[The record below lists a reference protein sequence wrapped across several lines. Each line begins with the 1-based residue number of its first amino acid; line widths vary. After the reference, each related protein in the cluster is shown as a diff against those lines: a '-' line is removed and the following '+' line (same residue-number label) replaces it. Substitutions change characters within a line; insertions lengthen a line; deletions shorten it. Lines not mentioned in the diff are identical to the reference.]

1 MVSCSLRSSLL
12 LLLSTSAFAADKPC
26 TLHDGDKYYD
36 LSALKAS
43 KDYQFQTDGGH
54 TFYLNVCRGVT
65 TDPWNTGVDEK
76 EGNIAG
82 LVRRDHGDFAIGLV
96 NTTLEAKEGGL
107 MLRQSNGS
115 PCTGLDSGLRGS
127 STIRFICDTSVYA
140 AGKPVLLVQWPSDE
154 DKACSYE
161 LEWRTHYA
169 CPTGEGGLFGG
180 LIVFCMVTATILLM
194 AFVVIST
201 LYNRFVLRLS
211 GYDQM
216 PKFTFSHVHE
226 IWDVCSDFLHSVL
239 DLLIAQSRS
248 WRSRGY
254 GNVNSTSHH
263 WTSREEEE
271 AMIVSDPLEMEAES
285 VHDATGGV
293 SQGAHP
299 HDGSG
304 PPSEEGGDNGTVRL

>member
-1 MVSCSLRSSLL
+1 MVSCNLRPSLL
-12 LLLSTSAFAADKPC
+12 LLLSASAFAADKPC
-26 TLHDGDKYYD
+26 TLHDGDKFYD

-43 KDYQFQTDGGH
+43 KDYQFRTDGGH
-54 TFYLNVCRGVT
+54 TFYLNVCRAVT

-76 EGNIAG
+76 EGDIAG

-140 AGKPVLLVQWPSDE
+140 AGRPVLLAQWPSEE
-154 DKACSYE
+154 DKACNYE

-169 CPTGEGGLFGG
+169 CPTGERGLFGG
-180 LIVFCMVTATILLM
+180 LIVFCMVMATILLM
-194 AFVVIST
+194 SFVVIST

-216 PKFTFSHVHE
+216 PKFTFSHVRE
-226 IWDVCSDFLHSVL
+226 IWDVCSEFLRSML
-239 DLLIAQSRS
+239 DLLVAQSRS
-248 WRSRGY
+248 WRSKGY
-254 GNVNSTSHH
+254 GNLNPTSHH

-271 AMIVSDPLEMEAES
+271 AMIASDPLEMESEGVHVTAE
-285 VHDATGGV
+285 VELQDG
-293 SQGAHP
+293 HP
-299 HDGSG
+299 HGGSG
-304 PPSEEGGDNGTVRL
+304 PPSEEGVV